1 MYIQPQFEERDL
13 SVLHALVRSHP
24 LGTWVTMGE
33 GQLVVNHLPLVLDSA
48 RGPFGTLRGHVAR
61 ANPVWKHASTQ
72 IESVVVFQ
80 GPQAYITPSWY
91 AAKLEHGKVVPTWN
105 YAVVHA
111 HGTPRVID
119 DSEWLRAHVTELTRV
134 HESEREVPWLVS
146 DAPST
151 YIETMLKA
159 IVGIEIPIAR
169 LEGKWKA
176 SQNRAVPDRLG
187 VVAGLSERR
196 DEDSQQMARL
206 IQERLPSRPTGDR

>member
-1 MYIQPQFEERDL
+1 MC
-13 SVLHALVRSHP
+13 
-24 LGTWVTMGE
+24 E
-33 GQLVVNHLPLVLDSA
+33 GQLVVNHLPLVLDSD
-48 RGPFGTLRGHVAR
+48 RGPFGTLRCHVAR
-61 ANPVWKHASTQ
+61 SNPVWKGASTQ

-91 AAKLEHGKVVPTWN
+91 PAKLEHGKVVPTWN

-111 HGTPRVID
+111 HGTPRIVD
-119 DSEWLRAHVTELTRV
+119 DTEWLRAHVTELTRV
-134 HESEREVPWLVS
+134 NESEREVPWLVT

-151 YIETMLKA
+151 YVDTLLKA

-176 SQNRAVPDRLG
+176 SQNRAVADRLG
-187 VVAGLSERR
+187 VVAGLSERG

-206 IQERLPSRPTGDR
+206 VQERLPSGLTGDR